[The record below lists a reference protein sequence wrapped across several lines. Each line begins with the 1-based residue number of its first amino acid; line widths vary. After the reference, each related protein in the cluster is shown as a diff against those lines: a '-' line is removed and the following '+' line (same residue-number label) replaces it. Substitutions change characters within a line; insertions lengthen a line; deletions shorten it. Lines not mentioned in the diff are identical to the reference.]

1 LSVRR
6 LAFAV
11 ALLALA
17 ACQQDPPS
25 QGARD
30 ASVPPLTVEGY
41 GDMRM
46 GMTIAEART
55 VSGLALANPAL
66 EEDIP
71 GACSEQEYPL
81 PNGEKLWLMF
91 EGDRLT
97 RVTAGSES
105 PSTRTAQNVGVGSSD
120 AEVRTAY
127 QNVIEEGAH
136 YNPPPA
142 HNLLVWTTPDQSG
155 FLFEVSEQ
163 GVVTSVHAGGPS
175 IRYMEGCA

>member
-1 LSVRR
+1 VR
-6 LAFAV
+6 AFAL
-11 ALLALA
+11 ALSLLALA

-41 GDMRM
+41 GDMRI
-46 GMTIAEART
+46 GMTIEEARR
-55 VSGLALANPAL
+55 VSGLAMDNPAL

-71 GACSEQEYPL
+71 GACNEQQYPTT
-81 PNGEKLWLMF
+81 NGDQLWLMF

-97 RVTAGSES
+97 RVTASSEA
-105 PSTRTAQNVGVGSSD
+105 PRTRTAQNVGVGSTD
-120 AEVRTAY
+120 AEVRAAY

-136 YNPPPA
+136 YNEPPA
-142 HNLLVWTTPDQSG
+142 HNLLIWTVPDQSG
-155 FLFEVSEQ
+155 LLFEVNEQ
-163 GVVTSVHAGGPS
+163 GLVTAVHAGGPA

>member
-1 LSVRR
+1 VRR
-6 LAFAV
+6 GAFALA
-11 ALLALA
+11 ALVALA
-17 ACQQDPPS
+17 ACQWDPPS

-30 ASVPPLTVEGY
+30 DSVPPLTVEGY
-41 GDMRM
+41 GDMRI

-55 VSGLALANPAL
+55 VSGLALDNPAL

-81 PNGEKLWLMF
+81 ANGEKLWLMF
-91 EGDRLT
+91 EQDRLV
-97 RVTAGSES
+97 RVTAGSEAA
-105 PSTRTAQNVGVGSSD
+105 STRTAQNVGVGSTD

-142 HNLLVWTTPDQSG
+142 HNLLIWTTPEQSG
-155 FLFEVSEQ
+155 LLFEVSEQ
-163 GVVTSVHAGGPS
+163 GVVTSVHAGGS
-175 IRYMEGCA
+175 AIRYMEGCA